1 MDPPL
6 AKLVTLVWSS
16 ARWPRSIGVPSKVVP
31 SKAGSRSIGEPLL
44 LLLPLVCQY
53 TAVKQVKGAQVLVC

>member
-1 MDPPL
+1 MAAL
-6 AKLVTLVWSS
+6 
-16 ARWPRSIGVPSKVVP
+16 SIGVPSKVVP

-44 LLLPLVCQY
+44 LLLLPLVCQY